1 MGYRLNKEKMVNK
14 SIEKSIGGVKVYYG
28 LSYNF
33 IDLVDDIDKSIIHSG
48 IIMKFGFLKY
58 F

>member
-1 MGYRLNKEKMVNK
+1 VNK